1 MMTTMMA
8 IMVVDHG
15 VVDHGVAHMVVL
27 DTTALLTEADTTAL
41 HTEVDTTALHMV
53 VAMPQLILQHQ
64 FLHPRSKAVLNAEL
78 LLHKKGR
85 PVASFFLFYFVAR
98 LMV

>member
-1 MMTTMMA
+1 M
-8 IMVVDHG
+8 VDHG
-15 VVDHGVAHMVVL
+15 AVDHGVAHMVVL
-27 DTTALLTEADTTAL
+27 DTTAL

-85 PVASFFLFYFVAR
+85 PVASFFLFYFVAW